1 MQIDG
6 GGSFDDIILV
16 EERLL
21 NGGCLVWI
29 IVLVGC
35 LCIQKKYQWILY
47 YVLYN
52 MFIILYYFIL
62 IIYEED
68 MDVRGIF
75 VGQSNMK
82 GRGEVVKC
90 IINIY

>member
-1 MQIDG
+1 
-6 GGSFDDIILV
+6 
-16 EERLL
+16 
-21 NGGCLVWI
+21 
-29 IVLVGC
+29 
-35 LCIQKKYQWILY
+35 
-47 YVLYN
+47 

-90 IINIY
+90 IINIH